1 MDFPMLD
8 AAQRIRLLEPPI
20 GPVRMV
26 LDTDTYNEIDDQF
39 ALVYALLS
47 PEQIVCEAIYAAPF
61 ENDRGPDPEAGMLA
75 SYDEILRL
83 LERLGRSH
91 EGFVFKGST
100 SWLPA
105 ADQPVHSAAVDDLIA
120 RARAE
125 RDGPLYVVAIGAITN
140 VASALLQAPD
150 ILPKI
155 VVVWLGGNPHYWERA
170 TEFNVYQDMH
180 AARVIFDSGVPLVH
194 VPCLNVTEHLRTT
207 QAELDHFVKGRSAIG
222 DYLCE
227 IFAGYYNDHY
237 ARSKEIW
244 DVGPIAWLIN
254 PDWADS
260 VLLPSPILTTEQTW
274 SHDPHR
280 HLIREVRSV
289 KRDSIFADLFRKLE
303 NT

>member
-1 MDFPMLD
+1 MAFPTLD
-8 AAQRIRLLEPPI
+8 AAQRIRLLEPPA

-39 ALVYALLS
+39 ALAYTLLS
-47 PEQIVCEAIYAAPF
+47 PERIVCEAIYAAPF
-61 ENDRGPDPEAGMLA
+61 QNDRGSDPEAGMLA

-91 EGFVFKGST
+91 EGFVFNGST
-100 SWLPA
+100 SWLPG
-105 ADQPVHSAAVDDLIA
+105 ADQPVQSAAVDDLIA

-150 ILPKI
+150 ILSKL
-155 VVVWLGGNPHYWERA
+155 VVVWLGGNPQYWERA

-207 QAELDHFVKGRSAIG
+207 QAELDRFVKGRSAIG
-222 DYLCE
+222 DYLCR
-227 IFAGYYNDHY
+227 IFAGDYDDHY
-237 ARSKEIW
+237 ARS
-244 DVGPIAWLIN
+244 
-254 PDWADS
+254 
-260 VLLPSPILTTEQTW
+260 VLVPSPILTTAQTW

-289 KRDSIFADLFRKLE
+289 KRDPIFADLFRKLE
-303 NT
+303 GT